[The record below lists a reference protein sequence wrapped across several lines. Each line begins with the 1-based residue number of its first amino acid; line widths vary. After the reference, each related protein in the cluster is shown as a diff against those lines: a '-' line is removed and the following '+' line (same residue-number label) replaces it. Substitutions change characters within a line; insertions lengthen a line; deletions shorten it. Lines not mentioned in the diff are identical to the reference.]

1 MDERY
6 LSQNEQSRTSARP
19 LPLEVIENIQ
29 EAIWSGI
36 SGSVKAV
43 LHRLVDMA
51 LADEATDRVGAAW
64 HERTA
69 ERRAHRN
76 GSYTRDLQTTMG
88 QIEDLRVPRVRMPD
102 GSSPGGWA
110 TFDRY
115 ERRTYEL
122 DRLIGQLFLAGV
134 SGRNLERVSAELWGK
149 KVSRSTVSRATE
161 VFEDEQRAIN
171 EAPVPSEVRYLFLD
185 GQNHKVRTE
194 LGVTDGQMLAAFAIT
209 PDGTE
214 RLLAY
219 RLGTSESEAEWAL
232 LLEDL
237 KTRGL
242 RTTELIVVDGAGG
255 LEKALQAR
263 FPDVP
268 VQRCIMHAA
277 RNVDGKGSLAQ
288 QGRGGSRPADD
299 LGLAGPGAG
308 DEGLRGVHDQVDRL
322 GGTGGA
328 LPRGQD
334 RAVLD
339 LLRLPRGRPV
349 EDQDEQRGGA
359 GVPIRAPASAPD
371 GCVHQR
377 RVGAEDLRC
386 VRRRVEQEEE
396 PSPRGDLH
404 NVTGALGR
412 HGIGRGLGLTTLS
425 AGGEEQSHETRAAAS
440 FFTQD
445 MPLTSSSVTSG
456 VPPPS

>member
-1 MDERY
+1 MRGWFPSNRRDRRGKGGPPVDERY

-76 GSYTRDLQTTMG
+76 G
-88 QIEDLRVPRVRMPD
+88 
-102 GSSPGGWA
+102 
-110 TFDRY
+110 
-115 ERRTYEL
+115 
-122 DRLIGQLFLAGV
+122 
-134 SGRNLERVSAELWGK
+134 
-149 KVSRSTVSRATE
+149 
-161 VFEDEQRAIN
+161 
-171 EAPVPSEVRYLFLD
+171 
-185 GQNHKVRTE
+185 
-194 LGVTDGQMLAAFAIT
+194 
-209 PDGTE
+209 TE

-219 RLGTSESEAEWAL
+219 RPGTSESEAEWAL

-277 RNVDGKGSLAQ
+277 RNVMAKVRSRNKAEVGVDLRTIWDSPDRAQ
-288 QGRGGSRPADD
+288 AMRGFEAFTTKWIVSQ
-299 LGLAGPGAG
+299 
-308 DEGLRGVHDQVDRL
+308 E
-322 GGTGGA
+322 
-328 LPRGQD
+328 

-371 GCVHQR
+371 GCVHQ
-377 RVGAEDLRC
+377 
-386 VRRRVEQEEE
+386 
-396 PSPRGDLH
+396 
-404 NVTGALGR
+404 
-412 HGIGRGLGLTTLS
+412 
-425 AGGEEQSHETRAAAS
+425 
-440 FFTQD
+440 
-445 MPLTSSSVTSG
+445 
-456 VPPPS
+456 

>member
-1 MDERY
+1 MRGWFPSNRRDRRGKGGPPVDERY

-36 SGSVKAV
+36 TGSAKAV

-149 KVSRSTVSRATE
+149 KVSRSTVSRAIE

-194 LGVTDGQMLAAFAIT
+194 LGVTDRQMLAAFAIT

-277 RNVDGKGSLAQ
+277 RNVMAKVRSRNKAEVGVDLRTIWDSPDRAQ
-288 QGRGGSRPADD
+288 AMRGFEAFTTKWIVSQ
-299 LGLAGPGAG
+299 
-308 DEGLRGVHDQVDRL
+308 E
-322 GGTGGA
+322 
-328 LPRGQD
+328 

-371 GCVHQR
+371 GCVHQ
-377 RVGAEDLRC
+377 
-386 VRRRVEQEEE
+386 
-396 PSPRGDLH
+396 
-404 NVTGALGR
+404 
-412 HGIGRGLGLTTLS
+412 
-425 AGGEEQSHETRAAAS
+425 
-440 FFTQD
+440 
-445 MPLTSSSVTSG
+445 
-456 VPPPS
+456 